1 MVDPSPRDALDV
13 GVGSAP
19 DDGERIARMS
29 PPLLPAAPRRPTF
42 AAVARL
48 PGHALALVVAALLLP
63 LVAVI
68 ALLLEGVD
76 VFGQEDD
83 ALFAE
88 RANATGRVVS
98 TATLTPRFLASVV
111 TVEFEFTDPLGEPRR
126 GRSFAARADA
136 PRAGEEIVVE
146 FTPRDPAVA
155 RARGTRRNPYE
166 PALSRFVAFG
176 VLPCLLILMLA
187 LRDHAHRR
195 ALLVAGREAPVE
207 FLDCT
212 PATSREH
219 WRYRFRDEGGAFHAH
234 VIAVS
239 AGKSFAGRL
248 RNDPGSVRVVHDPT
262 RPRRHRLVLASDFR
276 A

>member
-1 MVDPSPRDALDV
+1 
-13 GVGSAP
+13 
-19 DDGERIARMS
+19 MS
-29 PPLLPAAPRRPTF
+29 PLLLPTAPRRPTF

-68 ALLLEGVD
+68 ALHLEGID

-88 RANATGRVVS
+88 RANATGRVVT
-98 TATLTPRFLASVV
+98 TATFTPRFLAPVV
-111 TVEFEFTDPLGEPRR
+111 SVEFDFTDPTGEPRR
-126 GRSFAARADA
+126 GRSFATHAEA
-136 PRAGEEIVVE
+136 PGTGEAVVVE
-146 FTPRDPAVA
+146 FTPADPTVA
-155 RARGTRRNPYE
+155 RVRGTRRNPFE

-195 ALLVAGREAPVE
+195 ALLVGGREAPVE
-207 FLDCT
+207 FLERT
-212 PATSREH
+212 PAARRER
-219 WRYRFRDEGGAFHAH
+219 WRYRFRDERGAFHAH
-234 VIAVS
+234 VIAVP

-248 RNDPGSVRVVHDPT
+248 RDDPGSVRVVHDPA